1 MNNYNYMAIGRKLCK
16 ADDQNNTVAGLII
29 TTLVLGGCAY
39 LQYRIIQ
46 DQKSDIY
53 SIRQRMDNLSIR
65 NSRQRQIIEEQQ
77 STMQEFMEQLS
88 KKDNETL

>member
-1 MNNYNYMAIGRKLCK
+1 
-16 ADDQNNTVAGLII
+16 
-29 TTLVLGGCAY
+29 
-39 LQYRIIQ
+39 
-46 DQKSDIY
+46 
-53 SIRQRMDNLSIR
+53 MDNLSIR

>member
-1 MNNYNYMAIGRKLCK
+1 MTNYDYMAIGRKLSK
-16 ADDQNNTVAGLII
+16 ADDRNNTVAGLII

-65 NSRQRQIIEEQQ
+65 NNRQRQIIEELQ
-77 STMQEFMEQLS
+77 STMQEFMEQQS
-88 KKDNETL
+88 KKGNETL

>member
-1 MNNYNYMAIGRKLCK
+1 MNNYNYKAIGRKLCK